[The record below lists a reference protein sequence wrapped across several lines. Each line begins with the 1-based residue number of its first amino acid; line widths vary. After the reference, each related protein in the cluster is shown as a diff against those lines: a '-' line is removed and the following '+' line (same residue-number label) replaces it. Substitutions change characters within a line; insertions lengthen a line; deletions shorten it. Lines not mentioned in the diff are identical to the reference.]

1 MNGSTE
7 PGQRGAILG
16 AVLLVGMFLI
26 GILGGPTAM
35 AAEPGAPVPLAG
47 MRFGKVLKIYGE
59 VSATAGGVER
69 KLAVGDIV
77 FVGERVR
84 AATTAEAV
92 LRTEDAGMIAIR
104 PNADFVAESF
114 VAQGKSS
121 DNFAV
126 RIFTGSL
133 RVITG
138 WIGRLNK
145 ANHKVLTPTAT
156 IGIRGTDH
164 EPYVLSAE
172 LAAATDS
179 KAGTYDKVNRG
190 GTTLVVGDNKLDL
203 APGQVGFA
211 RAAKVEEPGAPKT
224 RMLMTILLPVL
235 LDKVPAFYV
244 PGRFDDELDR
254 YAQTADQESQRE
266 LAKKGKA
273 GAAADK
279 ACNPGKLAK
288 AWLKKIDG
296 AAQKGDA
303 ATIIGMFAPDVAVK
317 ATVRNTDGS
326 TSTVNLGRDELA
338 QSTVA
343 AIKGLSDYKQR
354 RVSIQAAPADA
365 DGCSRLS
372 VKSVVI
378 EQGRQG
384 GKPYRFESVEDYL
397 LELRDGTWLAVKAE
411 TTQR

>member
-1 MNGSTE
+1 MNDSRK
-7 PGQRGAILG
+7 PRRPGAILG
-16 AVLLVGMFLI
+16 AVLLVGMLFI
-26 GILGGPTAM
+26 GLLGGRAAM

-47 MRFGKVLKIYGE
+47 MRFGKVLKIYGD

-92 LRTEDAGMIAIR
+92 LKTEDAGMIAIR
-104 PNADFVAESF
+104 PNADFVAEAF
-114 VAQGKSS
+114 VAHGKPS

-133 RVITG
+133 RVVTG

-145 ANHKVLTPTAT
+145 ANHKILTPTAT

-172 LAAATDS
+172 LAAATAS

-190 GTTLVVGDNKLDL
+190 GTTLVVGENKLDIG
-203 APGQVGFA
+203 PGQVGFV
-211 RAAKVEEPGAPKT
+211 RAAKTEEPGAPKT

-254 YAQTADQESQRE
+254 YALTADQESQRE
-266 LAKKGKA
+266 LARMGKA
-273 GAAADK
+273 GAARDQ

-303 ATIIGMFAPDVAVK
+303 ATIIAMFAPDVAVR

-326 TSTVNLGRDELA
+326 MSTVDLGRDELA

-343 AIKGLSDYKQR
+343 AIKGLTDYRQR
-354 RVSIQAAPADA
+354 RVSTQAAPADA
-365 DGCSRLS
+365 GGCDRLT

-378 EQGRQG
+378 EQGRQS
-384 GKPYRFESVEDYL
+384 GKPYRFESVEDYV
-397 LELRDGTWLAVKAE
+397 LELRDGKWLAVKAE